1 MSTEVQIG
9 FPCPHLIVEE
19 PVSLGE
25 DRRSL
30 EPKAPVANM
39 GSVRILIDDGLYVP
53 SSGLYSQ
60 ALLQGAPG
68 PYRIERCVGV
78 SGPDANLLTVT
89 ASQGSVEVRL
99 PLGSRVS
106 LDTLLKSLR
115 LGGLADLVMVT
126 SRNGA
131 IAFGDTHSTG
141 ATSFVR
147 VGGQGAVALGFSQLG
162 ARGVEL
168 YPPWELVARESVY
181 PSATP
186 RGLIPVPA
194 RYPRFRRVVR
204 GNPDIKVTYSAMP
217 ERCPRCQATYVEND
231 YRFDLEGR
239 VITIQNEDLLYQ
251 ACLKALLTLRGSNP
265 YHPAYGSLIM
275 SRVGRKRMAAS
286 AALIQEDVSN
296 CLARV
301 RSVQKQQSRYQQV
314 KDRERLY
321 QVSGISLR
329 PSADDPTVL
338 LLSVSVTNG
347 TNTPIALNIVY
358 SAPGA
363 IALGGSNGQ
372 SLGLET
378 SGLSQAQ
385 SQRFL
390 VDG

>member
-1 MSTEVQIG
+1 LSTEVQIG

-19 PVSLGE
+19 PVPLGE

-30 EPKAPVANM
+30 EPKAPVANV
-39 GSVRILIDDGLYVP
+39 GSVRILIDDALYVP

-60 ALLQGAPG
+60 ALLQAAPG

-78 SGPDANLLTVT
+78 KGPNANVLTVT
-89 ASQGSVEVRL
+89 ASGGTVEVAL
-99 PLGSRVS
+99 PVGNRIKVASLVKTLKLGA
-106 LDTLLKSLR
+106 LN
-115 LGGLADLVMVT
+115 DLVTIT

-131 IAFGDTHSTG
+131 IAFGDSQTTG
-141 ATSFVR
+141 AKSFIR
-147 VGGQGAVALGFSQLG
+147 VEGKGTEALGFSQLG

-168 YPPWELVARESVY
+168 YPAWELVAREGVY

-186 RGLIPVPA
+186 RGLLPVPV
-194 RYPRFRRVVR
+194 RYPRFRKAVR

-231 YRFDLEGR
+231 YRFDLEGA
-239 VITIQNEDLLYQ
+239 VITVQNEDLLYQ
-251 ACLKALLTLRGSNP
+251 MCLKALLTLRGSNP
-265 YHPAYGSLIM
+265 YHPAYGSRIM

-286 AALIQEDVSN
+286 AALIQEDVMS
-296 CLARV
+296 CLSRV
-301 RSVQKQQSRYQQV
+301 QSVQKQQSQYQQV

-321 QVSGISLR
+321 KVSGVSLR
-329 PSADDPTVL
+329 PAVSDPTVIL
-338 LLSVSVTNG
+338 LDVAVTNG
-347 TNTPIALNIVY
+347 TNTPVTLNIVY

-363 IALGGSNGQ
+363 IALAGSNGQ

-378 SGLSQAQ
+378 SGMSRSQ

-390 VDG
+390 LDG

>member
-39 GSVRILIDDGLYVP
+39 GSVRILIDDALYVP
-53 SSGLYSQ
+53 SSGLQSQ
-60 ALLQGAPG
+60 ALLQGGPG

-78 SGPDANLLTVT
+78 KGPDADLLRVK
-89 ASQGSVEVRL
+89 ASGGTVEVRL
-99 PLGSRVS
+99 PLGSRIK
-106 LDTLLKSLR
+106 LDTLLKTLR
-115 LGGLADLVMVT
+115 LGALNDLVTLT

-131 IAFGDTHSTG
+131 IAFGDSQSTG
-141 ATSFVR
+141 STSFVQ
-147 VGGQGAVALGFSQLG
+147 VSGKGAAALGFVQLG

-181 PSATP
+181 PSTTP

-194 RYPRFRRVVR
+194 RYPRFRKAVR

-231 YRFDLEGR
+231 YRFDLEGN

-275 SRVGRKRMAAS
+275 SRVGRKRMATS
-286 AALIQEDVSN
+286 AVLIQEDVMN
-296 CLARV
+296 CLSRV
-301 RSVQKQQSRYQQV
+301 GSVQQQQGRYQQV

-321 QVSGISLR
+321 QIKAVSLR
-329 PSADDPTVL
+329 PSTDDPTVV

-347 TNTPIALNIVY
+347 ANKPVALNIVY

-363 IALGGSNGQ
+363 IALAGSNGQ
-372 SLGLET
+372 SLGVET
-378 SGLSQAQ
+378 SGLSRAQ